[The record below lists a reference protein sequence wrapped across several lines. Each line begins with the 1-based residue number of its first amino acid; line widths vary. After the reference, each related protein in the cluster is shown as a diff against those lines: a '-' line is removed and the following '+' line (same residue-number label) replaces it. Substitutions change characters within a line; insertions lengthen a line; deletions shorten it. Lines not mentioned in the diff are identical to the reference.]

1 MKTNGGGWVV
11 IHKRFDASVSF
22 NRVWKEY
29 KKGFGVMK
37 TGEFWLGNDFI
48 HRLTAAKP
56 TQVYIELEDTN
67 GLRSYAKYSSFNVK
81 SESNLYRLDVSG
93 YSGTAGDAIHHPTH
107 PSWRSNGMAFSTPDR
122 DNDKYSAGNCAADS
136 SRSCGWWFNWCASAV
151 LTSTNME
158 WMTLSNQNI
167 KKASMKIKPTS

>member
-81 SESNLYRLDVSG
+81 SRTVWLL
-93 YSGTAGDAIHHPTH
+93 
-107 PSWRSNGMAFSTPDR
+107 
-122 DNDKYSAGNCAADS
+122 
-136 SRSCGWWFNWCASAV
+136 V
-151 LTSTNME
+151 LQIGIMTSTARE
-158 WMTLSNQNI
+158 IVLLVVDGGSIGAPQRY
-167 KKASMKIKPTS
+167 